1 MRCSIRSAVVA
12 LGCGVALLAGC
23 ASNSGVVP
31 IGRGT
36 YMISRQAATGFTG
49 LGNLKAEALREANA
63 FCEEQGK
70 TFELLDNRES
80 EPPYVLGNYPR
91 VEIEFR
97 CN

>member
-1 MRCSIRSAVVA
+1 MRCSIRAAAVV
-12 LGCGVALLAGC
+12 LCGLALLAGC

-31 IGRGT
+31 MGSGT

-70 TFELLDNRES
+70 TFELLDSRQS